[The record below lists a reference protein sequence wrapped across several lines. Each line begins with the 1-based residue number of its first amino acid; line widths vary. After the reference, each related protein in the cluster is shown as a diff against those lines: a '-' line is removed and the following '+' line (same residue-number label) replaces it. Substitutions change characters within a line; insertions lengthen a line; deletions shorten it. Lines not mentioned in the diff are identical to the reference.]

1 MTGFSSGTG
10 PTGTLGPTG
19 PIGNIPGTTYRDLVT
34 FSFTNNNGVA
44 GIVIP
49 TASNVL
55 LFFQPTALRIA
66 YLSIVYSTSGQDPG
80 AVTLSLYD
88 MNGVN
93 YTSTSLGALI
103 GPSAIFTLTPGTT
116 VNPLSQDVNTS
127 TLTPAGPY
135 TTAVNRAVAIRMT
148 ATNANRFVLLS
159 ICIGYS
165 A

>member
-1 MTGFSSGTG
+1 
-10 PTGTLGPTG
+10 
-19 PIGNIPGTTYRDLVT
+19 LVT

-55 LFFQPTALRIA
+55 LFFQPAALRIA
-66 YLSIVYSTSGQDPG
+66 YLSIVYSTTGQDPG
-80 AVTLSLYD
+80 TVTFSLYD

-93 YTSTSLGALI
+93 YTSTSLGTLI

-116 VNPLSQDVNTS
+116 VTPLSQDVNAS

-135 TTAVNRAVAIRMT
+135 STAVNRAVAIRMT
-148 ATNANRFVLLS
+148 ATSANRFVLLS